1 MSGGKE
7 DRPVDLY
14 GAQYG
19 NFADALVAE
28 IRREAFGQD
37 IGQTGWLTA
46 DEQDMF
52 IDWLG
57 LTEAHHLLDVACGSG
72 HPTLRIA
79 ERTGCQVTGV
89 DVHDQ
94 AVASARADATVRG
107 LADRSDFI
115 QADGKEPLPFDDAR
129 FDAVTCID
137 AINHLPDRARVL
149 SDWRRVLK
157 PGGLLL
163 FTDPIVVTGP
173 ISNEEIAIRASI
185 GFFLFVPPGV
195 DEARLREAEF
205 SVERV
210 EDRTQNMA
218 ANARGWLQARNR
230 READLRKLE
239 GDEAFEGQQIFF
251 ETAAR
256 LAEEH
261 RLSRVALLARKASS
275 LPSTEDAKC

>member
-1 MSGGKE
+1 
-7 DRPVDLY
+7 
-14 GAQYG
+14 
-19 NFADALVAE
+19 
-28 IRREAFGQD
+28 
-37 IGQTGWLTA
+37 
-46 DEQDMF
+46 
-52 IDWLG
+52 
-57 LTEAHHLLDVACGSG
+57 
-72 HPTLRIA
+72 
-79 ERTGCQVTGV
+79 
-89 DVHDQ
+89 
-94 AVASARADATVRG
+94 VASARADATVRG